1 MPAICESLSAA
12 LTTNL
17 NSLKDDKNFDNQLIV
32 STKRVLLSKIEYVPV
47 QNYNSTILNNLK
59 TKYIVLKAN
68 SSPLLNS
75 NGQNGHNGKHR
86 NHVKNLILIAL
97 LHCVKCK
104 LFFRVTK
111 ALPHSRN
118 CHLRRMKKYIKK
130 NLFVPSHVK
139 KKCNDLLRFATHNC
153 RYLLYLYN
161 LLFCQ

>member
-59 TKYIVLKAN
+59 TKYIVLKSN

-86 NHVKNLILIAL
+86 NDVKNLNLIAL
-97 LHCVKCK
+97 LLCVKRK
-104 LFFRVTK
+104 LLFRVTK

-118 CHLRRMKKYIKK
+118 CHLRRMKKYMKK
-130 NLFVPSHVK
+130 ISSYHTCK

-153 RYLLYLYN
+153 RYLLYLHN

>member
-47 QNYNSTILNNLK
+47 QNYNSTVLNNLK
-59 TKYIVLKAN
+59 TKYIVLKSN

-86 NHVKNLILIAL
+86 NS
-97 LHCVKCK
+97 
-104 LFFRVTK
+104 
-111 ALPHSRN
+111 SRN
-118 CHLRRMKKYIKK
+118 PLS
-130 NLFVPSHVK
+130 FVS
-139 KKCNDLLRFATHNC
+139 FIA
-153 RYLLYLYN
+153 
-161 LLFCQ
+161 

>member
-47 QNYNSTILNNLK
+47 QNYNSTVLNNLK
-59 TKYIVLKAN
+59 TKYIVLKSN

-86 NHVKNLILIAL
+86 NASRIPLSLLSYIA
-97 LHCVKCK
+97 
-104 LFFRVTK
+104 
-111 ALPHSRN
+111 
-118 CHLRRMKKYIKK
+118 
-130 NLFVPSHVK
+130 
-139 KKCNDLLRFATHNC
+139 
-153 RYLLYLYN
+153 
-161 LLFCQ
+161 